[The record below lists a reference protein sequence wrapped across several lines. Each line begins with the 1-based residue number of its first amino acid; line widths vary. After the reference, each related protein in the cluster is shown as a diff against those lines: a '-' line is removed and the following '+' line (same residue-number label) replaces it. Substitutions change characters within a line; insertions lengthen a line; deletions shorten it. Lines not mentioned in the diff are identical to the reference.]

1 MTKYGHQQEWM
12 VRKQQETFGKE
23 DTAERDIIK
32 KMNFRPA
39 VKKIKHMVMRS
50 YSYTV
55 IAFLLWKY

>member
-1 MTKYGHQQEWM
+1 M